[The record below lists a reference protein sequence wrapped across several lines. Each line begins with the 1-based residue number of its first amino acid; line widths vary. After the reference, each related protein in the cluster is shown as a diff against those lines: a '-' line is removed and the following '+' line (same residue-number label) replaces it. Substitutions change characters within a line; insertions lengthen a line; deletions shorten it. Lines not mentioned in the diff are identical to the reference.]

1 MKTKYIMILALGALG
16 FSSCQ
21 KKFDPSSYAP
31 ALNIG
36 GYTSTKQI
44 APSNLVAHWSF
55 DGNLLDSVS
64 NTAGTATGTSFT
76 NGIKGR
82 ALQGALNGYVITNT
96 PAAVQ
101 NLKSF
106 TVSLW
111 ENMPLNDKGI
121 VGLIDVA
128 NSNQFWGNLT
138 IFFENGGTATNGNL
152 KLHINNGGVDN
163 WLGNYSM
170 ANPWGKWNNIA
181 VSYDQTTSTY
191 KIYVNGS
198 KLATQVIPGNGPI
211 TFQNAGKMVF
221 GTVHFQTTPS
231 LTSAT
236 GKQDWASYL
245 TGQLDEV
252 RIYNKALSDEEIGSL
267 SKLEGRGK

>member
-1 MKTKYIMILALGALG
+1 MLALGAIS
-16 FSSCQ
+16 FTSCQ
-21 KKFDPSSYAP
+21 EKFDPSSYAP

-36 GYTSTKQI
+36 GFTSSKQI
-44 APSNLVAHWSF
+44 APGNLVAHWAF
-55 DGNLLDSVS
+55 DGSLIDSVS
-64 NTAGTATGTSFT
+64 NTLGVATGTGFSL
-76 NGIKGR
+76 GIKGK

-96 PAAVQ
+96 PTAVQ

-111 ENMPLNDKGI
+111 QNMPLNSNGI
-121 VGLIDVA
+121 VGLMDVA
-128 NSNQFWGNLT
+128 NSSSFWGNLT
-138 IFFENGGTATNGNL
+138 IFFENGGNASTGQL
-152 KLHINNGGVDN
+152 KFHINNNGVDN
-163 WLGNYSM
+163 WLGNYAM
-170 ANPWGKWNNIA
+170 TNPWDKWNNITI
-181 VSYDQTTSTY
+181 SYEAAISTY

-198 KLATQVIPGNGPI
+198 RLATQVIANNGPI

-231 LTSAT
+231 LTNST
-236 GKQDWASYL
+236 NKQDWASYL

-252 RIYNKALSDEEIGSL
+252 RIYNKALSDSEISSL

>member
-1 MKTKYIMILALGALG
+1 MKTKYFLILAGLTLG
-16 FSSCQ
+16 FASCQ

-31 ALNIG
+31 PLNIG
-36 GYTSTKQI
+36 GYTSAKQI

-64 NTAGTATGTSFT
+64 NTSGTATGTGFT
-76 NGIKGR
+76 NGVKGK
-82 ALQGALNGYVITNT
+82 ALQGALNGYVVTNT
-96 PAAVQ
+96 PTAVQ

-121 VGLIDVA
+121 VGLIDIS
-128 NSNQFWGNLT
+128 NSTQFWGNLT
-138 IFFENGGTATNGNL
+138 IFFENGGTATSGNL
-152 KLHINNGGVDN
+152 KMHINNAGTDN
-163 WLGNYSM
+163 WLGNYAMVS
-170 ANPWGKWNNIA
+170 PWEKWNNIT
-181 VSYDQTTSTY
+181 VSYDATTSTY
-191 KIYVNGS
+191 KTYVNGS
-198 KLATQVIPGNGPI
+198 RIAIQTIANNGPL
-211 TFQNAGKMVF
+211 TFQNASKMVF
-221 GTVHFQTTPS
+221 GTVHFQTNPS

-236 GKQDWASYL
+236 GSQGWASYL

-252 RIYNKALSDEEIGSL
+252 RIYNKALSDAEISSL